1 MPAATLSSSLKTE
14 NSVTPVNALIVSPM
28 VNTPALTMLVN
39 SQPDWLQHVFR
50 DGVETRGGAASAIS
64 RHASSFK
71 HRTAAADSLRST
83 ARRWRAR
90 SFPVGKGPWA
100 AKANWAACTM

>member
-14 NSVTPVNALIVSPM
+14 NSVTTVNALIVSPM

-50 DGVETRGGAASAIS
+50 DGVETR
-64 RHASSFK
+64 
-71 HRTAAADSLRST
+71 
-83 ARRWRAR
+83 
-90 SFPVGKGPWA
+90 
-100 AKANWAACTM
+100 